1 MRQLCLILGI
11 GILAGC
17 GQEVWDVAQ
26 APEESRENPATSPAN
41 PTPVS
46 PTPAAH
52 PEEIPAKPEEV
63 QPQPPTPPVNPE
75 ENPFPVTP
83 PNPSPVEIIEPV
95 ATNEPPVVVPPVQPV
110 DPTTPETQSEEG
122 ALSPAEIIARKLI
135 SANPEENLEVLNEA
149 LEAWITQ
156 KGALPEKL
164 SDMVNG
170 ELLPMLPMA
179 PEGKAF
185 IIDRAAKRIVLAAK

>member
-11 GILAGC
+11 GILASC
-17 GQEVWDVAQ
+17 SQEGGDVAQ
-26 APEESRENPATSPAN
+26 APEEARENPATSPAH

-46 PTPAAH
+46 PAPVAH
-52 PEEIPAKPEEV
+52 PEEA
-63 QPQPPTPPVNPE
+63 QPQPATPPVNPE

-83 PNPSPVEIIEPV
+83 PNPTPVEIIEPV
-95 ATNEPPVVVPPVQPV
+95 ATNEPPVVVPPVQPA
-110 DPTTPETQSEEG
+110 DLTTPETQPEEG

-135 SANPEENLEVLNEA
+135 STNPEENLEVLNEA

-185 IIDRAAKRIVLAAK
+185 IIDRDAKRIVLAAK

>member
-1 MRQLCLILGI
+1 
-11 GILAGC
+11 
-17 GQEVWDVAQ
+17 
-26 APEESRENPATSPAN
+26 
-41 PTPVS
+41 
-46 PTPAAH
+46 
-52 PEEIPAKPEEV
+52 
-63 QPQPPTPPVNPE
+63 
-75 ENPFPVTP
+75 
-83 PNPSPVEIIEPV
+83 VEIIEPV
-95 ATNEPPVVVPPVQPV
+95 ATNDPPVVPEPPQPV
-110 DPTTPETQSEEG
+110 NPVTPETQPKEGDG

-135 SANPEENLEVLNEA
+135 STDPEENLEVLNEA

-156 KGALPEKL
+156 KGGLPEKL